1 MVKDSLE
8 AYRVVKKFGK
18 CPKKRGKCFGAFYVM
33 FINVA
38 GYMEMKNHE
47 KKLPANMR
55 LLDLLP
61 PCLYDYHAF
70 SVKLCCYS
78 VLVFSRI

>member
-1 MVKDSLE
+1 VEASWE

-61 PCLYDYHAF
+61 TMSLRLSCIFGKTLLLQRV
-70 SVKLCCYS
+70 SV
-78 VLVFSRI
+78 